1 MFDKTLALL
10 QNWFNLVIDEPK
22 FRVFFSFGLI
32 VSALLLAL
40 AVVLWRFL
48 RVSHLSE
55 ENDSFDSSAHDED
68 SDFLLKKNNIENNIQ
83 EELQNEWDFQ
93 QKNEIPTLT
102 ESNDFDE
109 ELAKKIEFPKPAYQK
124 KDVQVPFD
132 WNKDISQMQA
142 KQQATDIDENLLSY
156 HAESKSIKELAFLII
171 DMICRGVNDAKIVQ
185 AINFRTQGK
194 ECPFDVLQIVTSVRR
209 FMNFCVD
216 GKFFELKQT
225 DETLPSA
232 DEALFHLAKGDSS
245 LALFLIQAHLQFL
258 LDKANFQDESE
269 KEKTRIAILK
279 DALNL
284 AALAEI
290 DNLDMA
296 LEALNLIVDLAPD
309 NPLIL
314 SRIADINLKKG
325 NIHQAA
331 SIYSQILEAAKNYP
345 ISSDI
350 VANAQFKLAQYFGHS
365 KPESNIWK
373 RESFAFFA
381 QAELNQKL
389 SAQEIKIVN
398 IIENKGDK
406 DIENL
411 ILQFFMQRKSSFSN
425 HQF

>member
-1 MFDKTLALL
+1 M
-10 QNWFNLVIDEPK
+10 
-22 FRVFFSFGLI
+22 
-32 VSALLLAL
+32 
-40 AVVLWRFL
+40 
-48 RVSHLSE
+48 
-55 ENDSFDSSAHDED
+55 
-68 SDFLLKKNNIENNIQ
+68 
-83 EELQNEWDFQ
+83 
-93 QKNEIPTLT
+93 
-102 ESNDFDE
+102 
-109 ELAKKIEFPKPAYQK
+109 
-124 KDVQVPFD
+124 
-132 WNKDISQMQA
+132 
-142 KQQATDIDENLLSY
+142 
-156 HAESKSIKELAFLII
+156 
-171 DMICRGVNDAKIVQ
+171 
-185 AINFRTQGK
+185 
-194 ECPFDVLQIVTSVRR
+194 
-209 FMNFCVD
+209 
-216 GKFFELKQT
+216 
-225 DETLPSA
+225 
-232 DEALFHLAKGDSS
+232 
-245 LALFLIQAHLQFL
+245 